1 MIVFAAF
8 TCLNASLVL
17 GQSDPFRVSKD
28 STRNMIAITASCHEF
43 FTALPI
49 ASDSWVVSDVLGH
62 PSLGLEYSRNLIR
75 DSRVLVSAKY
85 YIGGFLH
92 VVVEEPCTNAGQID
106 QRQMA
111 LFELAYQGK
120 LLSYQGARIAGI
132 LGLNFRLGRELIV
145 SCNPQFWEGDLR
157 PLRDLGLVIGLS
169 GIVPLGKRF
178 EIGTALK
185 YTEYVY
191 RRGGYYNS
199 WYSNFAKFGSTRH
212 LLSLQFGLGYKF

>member
-1 MIVFAAF
+1 M
-8 TCLNASLVL
+8 
-17 GQSDPFRVSKD
+17 
-28 STRNMIAITASCHEF
+28 
-43 FTALPI
+43 
-49 ASDSWVVSDVLGH
+49 GH

-106 QRQMA
+106 QRQME

-169 GIVPLGKRF
+169 GIVPLGKRL

-191 RRGGYYNS
+191 RRGGYYNA

-212 LLSLQFGLGYKF
+212 MLSLQFGLGYRF